1 MRRKLVQARQ
11 AALWLSG
18 QVDATGAELDRAR
31 DETLRMAAMCDQ
43 LSLRKCAR
51 GGDVCATDGEE
62 SLAEVTAMVAECIE
76 LGTDAAVAAAGACAS
91 SASADVDA
99 GCAVSARPPLA

>member
-1 MRRKLVQARQ
+1 VGGQLHAAAQAFTLAADLAEASDRVRRKLVQARQ

-31 DETLRMAAMCDQ
+31 DETRRMAAMCDQ

-51 GGDVCATDGEE
+51 GGDVCATGVKTNDE
-62 SLAEVTAMVAECIE
+62 
-76 LGTDAAVAAAGACAS
+76 
-91 SASADVDA
+91 
-99 GCAVSARPPLA
+99 